1 MKKNLVFLG
10 PPGAGKGT
18 QAKMLSQELGLLHIS
33 TGDILRSAVEKK
45 TPLGVKAKEYMKR
58 GELVPDDLI
67 IALIEEVLPQQGGF
81 VLDGFPRTVAQAKAL
96 DRLLD
101 SKGMSLSAVILF
113 DVPDDTVV
121 ERLSGRRI
129 CPRCGAVYHLRYNPP
144 REDEICDRCGA
155 RLIQREDDRE
165 EVIRKRLSVYREQTA
180 PLVEYY
186 SERDILV
193 KLDASRP
200 IEEIHRRLLE
210 ILDEKGN

>member
-45 TPLGVKAKEYMKR
+45 TPLGVKAKEYMER

-129 CPRCGAVYHLRYNPP
+129 CPRCGAVYHVRYNPP

>member
-18 QAKMLSQELGLLHIS
+18 QAKMLSQELGLIHIS
-33 TGDILRSAVEKK
+33 TGDILRSAVEKR
-45 TPLGVKAKEYMKR
+45 TPLGVKAKEYMDR

-101 SKGMSLSAVILF
+101 RKGMKLSAVILF
-113 DVPDDTVV
+113 DVPDDAVV

-129 CPRCGAVYHLRYNPP
+129 CPRCGAVYHIRYNPP

-155 RLIQREDDRE
+155 KLIQREDDRE

-210 ILDEKGN
+210 ILNEKGN

>member
-18 QAKMLSQELGLLHIS
+18 QAKMLSQKLGLLHIS

-45 TPLGVKAKEYMKR
+45 TPLGVKAKEYMER

-186 SERDILV
+186 SKRDILV

>member
-18 QAKMLSQELGLLHIS
+18 QAKMLSQKLGLLHIS
-33 TGDILRSAVEKK
+33 TGDILRSAVEKR
-45 TPLGVKAKEYMKR
+45 TPLGVKAKEYMER

-129 CPRCGAVYHLRYNPP
+129 CPRCGAVYHVRYNPP

-155 RLIQREDDRE
+155 KLIQREDDRE

>member
-129 CPRCGAVYHLRYNPP
+129 CPRCGAVYHIRYNPP

-155 RLIQREDDRE
+155 KLIQREDDRE

-186 SERDILV
+186 SKRDILV

>member
-33 TGDILRSAVEKK
+33 TGDILRSAVERR
-45 TPLGVKAKEYMKR
+45 TPLGVKAKEYMER

-129 CPRCGAVYHLRYNPP
+129 CPRCGAVYHVRYNPP

-155 RLIQREDDRE
+155 KLIQREDDRE

>member
-18 QAKMLSQELGLLHIS
+18 QAKMLSQKLGLLHIS

-45 TPLGVKAKEYMKR
+45 TPLGVKAKEYMER

-129 CPRCGAVYHLRYNPP
+129 CPRCGAVYHIRYNPP

-155 RLIQREDDRE
+155 KLIQREDDRE

>member
-1 MKKNLVFLG
+1 MKENLVFLG

-18 QAKMLSQELGLLHIS
+18 QAKMLSQELGLIHIS
-33 TGDILRSAVEKK
+33 TGDILRSAVEKR
-45 TPLGVKAKEYMKR
+45 TPLGVKAKEYMDR

-101 SKGMSLSAVILF
+101 RKGMNLSAVILF

-129 CPRCGAVYHLRYNPP
+129 CPRCGAVYHIRYNPP

-155 RLIQREDDRE
+155 KLIQREDDRE

-210 ILDEKGN
+210 ILNEKGN

>member
-1 MKKNLVFLG
+1 MKENLVFLG

-18 QAKMLSQELGLLHIS
+18 QAKMLSQELGLIHIS
-33 TGDILRSAVEKK
+33 TGDILRSAVEKR
-45 TPLGVKAKEYMKR
+45 TPLGVKAKEYMDR

-101 SKGMSLSAVILF
+101 RKGMNLSAVILF
-113 DVPDDTVV
+113 DVPDDAVV

-129 CPRCGAVYHLRYNPP
+129 CPRCGAVYHIRYNPP

-155 RLIQREDDRE
+155 KLIQREDDRE

-210 ILDEKGN
+210 ILNEKGN

>member
-18 QAKMLSQELGLLHIS
+18 QAKMLSQELGLIHIS
-33 TGDILRSAVEKK
+33 TGDILRSAVEKR
-45 TPLGVKAKEYMKR
+45 TPLGVKAKEYMDR

-101 SKGMSLSAVILF
+101 RKGMNLSAVILF

-129 CPRCGAVYHLRYNPP
+129 CPRCGAVYHIRYNPP

-155 RLIQREDDRE
+155 KLIQREDDRE

-210 ILDEKGN
+210 ILNEKGN

>member
-45 TPLGVKAKEYMKR
+45 TPLGVKAKEYMER

-129 CPRCGAVYHLRYNPP
+129 CPRCGAVYHVRYNPP

-155 RLIQREDDRE
+155 KLIQREDDRE

>member
-18 QAKMLSQELGLLHIS
+18 QAKMLSQELGLIHIS
-33 TGDILRSAVEKK
+33 TGDILRSAVEKR
-45 TPLGVKAKEYMKR
+45 TPLGVKAKEYMDR

-101 SKGMSLSAVILF
+101 RKGMNLSAVILF
-113 DVPDDTVV
+113 DVPDDAVV

-129 CPRCGAVYHLRYNPP
+129 CPRCGAVYHIRYNPP

-155 RLIQREDDRE
+155 KLIQREDDRE

-210 ILDEKGN
+210 ILNEKGN

>member
-45 TPLGVKAKEYMKR
+45 TPLGVKAKEYMER

-129 CPRCGAVYHLRYNPP
+129 CPRCGAVYHVRYNPP
-144 REDEICDRCGA
+144 KEDEICDRCGA
-155 RLIQREDDRE
+155 KLIQREDDRE

>member
-33 TGDILRSAVEKK
+33 TGDILRSAVEKR
-45 TPLGVKAKEYMKR
+45 TPLGVKAKEYMER

-129 CPRCGAVYHLRYNPP
+129 CPRCGAVYHVRYNPP

-155 RLIQREDDRE
+155 KLIQREDDRE

>member
-129 CPRCGAVYHLRYNPP
+129 CPRCGAVYHVRYNPP